1 MPKTTKSKP
10 KGPPSPTVKLL
21 GKCYVAKGMMPKT
34 VSKGLRLVHNFEP
47 PNPKRRR
54 SEEHTSELQSPDH
67 LVCRLLLEK
76 KKRTRI
82 PVAKGNR
89 ERHSLPADCPSETR

>member
-47 PNPKRRR
+47 PNPKRRLSNDGFR
-54 SEEHTSELQSPDH
+54 AYFERADAKVGRRYLCRCGWAPH
-67 LVCRLLLEK
+67 LKHYDADAR
-76 KKRTRI
+76 R
-82 PVAKGNR
+82 AKG
-89 ERHSLPADCPSETR
+89 